1 MYSTDFIRKMLKEEG
16 GSLFDSRAAMLGH
29 TLQGGIP
36 SPLDRT
42 RAVRLALRSI
52 SFVEEHH
59 QTLLRQQGRK
69 CAPLESAAVCT
80 IKGTGINFVPVTEMV
95 QHADMQTRRG
105 KEVWWAPY
113 TELVET
119 LVARQQ
125 LLDKHLPVDI

>member
-1 MYSTDFIRKMLKEEG
+1 MLKEEG

-52 SFVEEHH
+52 SFMEEHH
-59 QTLLRQQGRK
+59 QALLRQQGRK
-69 CAPLESAAVCT
+69 CAPPESAAVCT
-80 IKGTGINFVPVTEMV
+80 IKGTEIKFVPVTEML
-95 QHADMQTRRG
+95 QHADMHNRRG
-105 KEVWWAPY
+105 KEAWWAPY
-113 TELVET
+113 TDLVET